1 MALYLSNQVCTLTLT
16 YFADKTSVG
25 YYAAA
30 MRVTDC
36 LVLIPAAIMGSFL
49 PTMSKFYTRS
59 LTTFV
64 QTLRLTLKYLFVIS
78 APLLVILVVLAR
90 PIILLL
96 YRESFYPATGALMVM
111 GLVLPFS
118 FWNYAVTTSLMAR
131 NQEKSAMGFLWAVA
145 AIHIAA
151 NLFFIPKYGYV
162 GACWAIFATQSSYF
176 VILLFATRRYI
187 SIMRLLR
194 LIARPALSACVM
206 GIVLSFLRHN
216 NVFVSVAAGIV
227 VYMGALLVSGCIS
240 RAEMDY
246 FRSWR
251 FA

>member
-1 MALYLSNQVCTLTLT
+1 
-16 YFADKTSVG
+16 
-25 YYAAA
+25 
-30 MRVTDC
+30 MRITDC

-49 PTMSKFYTRS
+49 PTMSKFYPRS
-59 LTTFV
+59 LTAFV

-78 APLLVILVVLAR
+78 APLLVILAVLAK

-96 YRESFYPATGALMVM
+96 YRESFYPAADALMVM

-118 FWNYAVTTSLMAR
+118 FWNYASTTSLMAR
-131 NQEKSAMGFLWAVA
+131 NQEKSAMGFLWVVA

-151 NLFFIPKYGYV
+151 NLLFIPKYGHV

-176 VILLFATRRYI
+176 IILFFAMRRYI
-187 SIMRLLR
+187 SIMHFLR
-194 LIARPALSACVM
+194 LIARPALCACIM
-206 GIVLSFLRHN
+206 GIFLCFMKHN
-216 NVFVSVAAGIV
+216 NVFVSMTAGMV
-227 VYMGALLVSGCIS
+227 VYAGTLLVSGCIS
-240 RAEMDY
+240 RAEMHY